1 MKGGE
6 AMTFSLANIYNNI
19 LTTSGMSA
27 AGSTRFDTHKKDELK
42 NIYKS
47 IVTQSKDSPLYLF
60 DTSDATKQYAV
71 SLKENARQL
80 RQVIGELSNDNS
92 TQLLDK
98 KTASSS
104 DENVVVAK
112 YIGTDDAT
120 DQAPSFDIEVKNL
133 ATGQENVGNYIADGE
148 MALSPDT
155 YSFDIHVNDTDYEF
169 QFVVEEGDTAH
180 DIEDKLSRLIN
191 RSNIG
196 VTAELLEG
204 NGYSALKLTST
215 ATGRRDDGELSFM
228 VSDDNT
234 SKRAGAVSYFG
245 LNRVATQPENATFF
259 INGNER
265 HAYSNTFTVDKTYE
279 LTLKG
284 ESPDGVPANIGIKA
298 DVESLTENIN
308 SLVGGYNDFIRRAA
322 EFTANYGKSTKFI
335 REINTLANY
344 YKGSLGRLG
353 LNMNDD
359 STISVDQDMLKS
371 RVAADEDGESMN
383 SIQKFTNALLTKSNK
398 ISMNPMDYV
407 DKTVVEYRN
416 PGKTF
421 PNPYATSM
429 YTGMLF
435 NFFC

>member
-1 MKGGE
+1 MS
-6 AMTFSLANIYNNI
+6 TFSLTNIYNNI

-42 NIYKS
+42 SIYKS
-47 IVTQSKDSPLYLF
+47 IVAQSKDSPLYLF
-60 DTSDATKQYAV
+60 DNSDATKQYAV

-98 KTASSS
+98 KTAFSS
-104 DENVVVAK
+104 DENVVEAK
-112 YIGTDDAT
+112 YIGSDEAAHE
-120 DQAPSFDIEVKNL
+120 APSFDIEVKNL
-133 ATGQENVGNYIADGE
+133 ATGQENVGNYIPDSD
-148 MALSPDT
+148 MALEPDT

-196 VTAELLEG
+196 VNASLNEY
-204 NGYSALKLTST
+204 NGYSALKLTSV
-215 ATGRRDDGELSFM
+215 ATGRRDDGELSFR

-234 SKRAGAVSYFG
+234 SKRAGAVAYFG
-245 LNRVATQPENATFF
+245 INNVTTEPENATFL

-279 LTLKG
+279 LTLKS
-284 ESPDGVPANIGIKA
+284 ESEEGVASNIGIKA

-322 EFTANYGKSTKFI
+322 EFTANYGKSTKFT
-335 REINTLANY
+335 REINTLANF
-344 YKGSLGRLG
+344 YKGSLGYLG
-353 LNMNDD
+353 LNVNDD
-359 STISVDQDMLKS
+359 NTISVDQDEL
-371 RVAADEDGESMN
+371 RRTVAADEDGEGLN
-383 SIQKFTNALLTKSNK
+383 SIQRFTNALLTKSNK
-398 ISMNPMDYV
+398 ISLNPMDYV

-416 PGKTF
+416 PGRNF

-435 NFFC
+435 NYFC